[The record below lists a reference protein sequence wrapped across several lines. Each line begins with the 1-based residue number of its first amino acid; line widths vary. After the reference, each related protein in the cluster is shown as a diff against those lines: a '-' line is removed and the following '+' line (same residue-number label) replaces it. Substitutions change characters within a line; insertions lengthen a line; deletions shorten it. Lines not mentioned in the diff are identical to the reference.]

1 MREIYNLIILL
12 FISTTVFGQ
21 ENQNENENISDS
33 LKIVK
38 LQKEIVQINKLYKSL
53 NGAAENIQNQTS
65 QGFQSINDKL
75 DMFSTEIESKYSTIK
90 SRTDKIEEK
99 AEISDDEREEYLSQ
113 SIDKIHTVIDNF
125 YQYIK
130 FYGDKY
136 SQLDEKV
143 TSEELSLEM
152 RKIINPQSGS
162 LGFKLSDK
170 LYKSMSVNFNSLVDE
185 IIVDKSKRKKS
196 TKARIDN
203 TLQVATSILDNKV
216 VSNMIGMIPYGSNIK
231 NIVSTASG
239 LLLNIFDSKNIKPE
253 FRNKLIDKVKKSQ
266 VDILDHMN
274 EIIIFYDKMAKLYND
289 YQIALQAIR
298 TDVDILGI
306 ELLEFCKS
314 LETPLQ
320 KIDASFVIDQ
330 TKSPREIAIQLSDKF
345 ESLKDNKSKIKDNLS
360 IMTSV
365 SIEIKTRSRTL
376 YNKYREIQ
384 ESKIYANNYFVG
396 KFQKVVGESNIN
408 DITEDV
414 VQKLADKNNE
424 LIEKMNNNHVI
435 DKGEFEKWL
444 VKIMELN

>member
-216 VSNMIGMIPYGSNIK
+216 VSNMIGMIPYG
-231 NIVSTASG
+231 
-239 LLLNIFDSKNIKPE
+239 
-253 FRNKLIDKVKKSQ
+253 
-266 VDILDHMN
+266 
-274 EIIIFYDKMAKLYND
+274 
-289 YQIALQAIR
+289 
-298 TDVDILGI
+298 
-306 ELLEFCKS
+306 
-314 LETPLQ
+314 
-320 KIDASFVIDQ
+320 
-330 TKSPREIAIQLSDKF
+330 
-345 ESLKDNKSKIKDNLS
+345 
-360 IMTSV
+360 
-365 SIEIKTRSRTL
+365 
-376 YNKYREIQ
+376 
-384 ESKIYANNYFVG
+384 
-396 KFQKVVGESNIN
+396 
-408 DITEDV
+408 
-414 VQKLADKNNE
+414 
-424 LIEKMNNNHVI
+424 
-435 DKGEFEKWL
+435 
-444 VKIMELN
+444 